1 MRLSLALSI
10 LFLSL
15 GCEAFSPAQSGIIS
29 TLPIPNLSSNID
41 INNNINNPTLTFRRS
56 TNGRL
61 QALPSDS
68 GSVINALR
76 EATSSLSIKFPLEE
90 IEKVIRSVSLSLN
103 SNLST
108 EDVDKLI
115 QSVSVYAAAFPTASE
130 IRFDNSVLSELI
142 ASSATPWH
150 LAFIGALTA
159 GATVRSWLDSPDD
172 FSEAPFEP
180 GTNTYSPK
188 ASEEFYATRPIMVA
202 KRIIKLGLLSG
213 GFNTGVLFDWLVLG
227 RLLKDEEY
235 TALKKAEPQRAKE
248 ALILCEK
255 LGPTFIKLGQALS
268 IREDIVPAPYAIEL
282 RQLQDAVTPFDSEEA
297 YEILRNELGV
307 RDLSQIF
314 TTLSQKPIAS
324 ASIGQVYRGTLASD
338 GRDVAVKV
346 QRPGILSEI
355 ALDLYIL
362 RLLSPIQT
370 TLQNAVNGIKTTQE
384 DIDLSI
390 TLVDEWGRGFVA
402 ETDYRL
408 EARNTKSFEA
418 AMRKR
423 RLDAVCAP
431 TVVDELVLDKVL
443 VTEWVEGTRLDTD
456 KSPDVPRLCGVAI
469 NAYLTM
475 LLDTGVLHCDPHP
488 GNLLRT
494 TDGRLCI
501 LDWGMTL
508 EVPDDLQ
515 YALLEFIAHIN
526 VEDYDSIPEDFIN
539 LGFSPPDV
547 TPERLKNS
555 GITEGI
561 AFSFRQLSAGGGAKK
576 IQERVKA
583 EFQERYGSDLTDE
596 EIQKAARAEML
607 ERMESQ
613 LQSEGVDVKGVT
625 NVMEEMSRRNRELFQ
640 LPPYV
645 LYVARAFSTLEGIGL
660 SIDENYAIV
669 QECYPY
675 LSRRLFTDR
684 NPRAKKALR
693 AMLGLANEETST
705 STSSLAAVQA
715 GAGTATPHSGL
726 KTSKLL
732 EMSEGFASYTSAT
745 ADVDQDGKGQT
756 AAIAEFSKLF
766 LDPKGSTLQ
775 DILVDETAKLGDAA
789 IRSALRAAL
798 VDNPAAKAAA
808 AAFRAP
814 QDALAQN
821 EALLSAIP
829 GPLKEALFDR
839 PANLPNLLESLIATT
854 PEDERVLSNIQD
866 LSDALGPRIF
876 SDSVTE
882 NDDGVVSGI
891 RTAFAGQLSDG
902 ALGVPQSLPTI
913 SPEIAS
919 VFSDEETRKIITDQ
933 LPGVAALGRRIG
945 AGLLKRAAYR
955 TGQSEVLPEGA
966 RKVLVDA
973 NIALADAIE
982 PKFDS
987 ED

>member
-1 MRLSLALSI
+1 
-10 LFLSL
+10 
-15 GCEAFSPAQSGIIS
+15 
-29 TLPIPNLSSNID
+29 
-41 INNNINNPTLTFRRS
+41 
-56 TNGRL
+56 
-61 QALPSDS
+61 
-68 GSVINALR
+68 
-76 EATSSLSIKFPLEE
+76 
-90 IEKVIRSVSLSLN
+90 
-103 SNLST
+103 
-108 EDVDKLI
+108 
-115 QSVSVYAAAFPTASE
+115 
-130 IRFDNSVLSELI
+130 
-142 ASSATPWH
+142 
-150 LAFIGALTA
+150 
-159 GATVRSWLDSPDD
+159 
-172 FSEAPFEP
+172 
-180 GTNTYSPK
+180 
-188 ASEEFYATRPIMVA
+188 
-202 KRIIKLGLLSG
+202 
-213 GFNTGVLFDWLVLG
+213 
-227 RLLKDEEY
+227 
-235 TALKKAEPQRAKE
+235 
-248 ALILCEK
+248 
-255 LGPTFIKLGQALS
+255 LGQALS

-307 RDLSQIF
+307 RDLSKIF
-314 TTLSQKPIAS
+314 TSLSEKPIAS

-338 GRDVAVKV
+338 GRDVAVKI

-355 ALDLYIL
+355 ALDLHIL
-362 RLLSPIQT
+362 RILSPIQT

-390 TLVDEWGRGFVA
+390 SLVDEWGRGFVA

-408 EARNTKSFEA
+408 EARNTRTFEE

-423 RLDAVCAP
+423 GLDAVCAP

-494 TDGRLCI
+494 SDGRLCI

-508 EVPDDLQ
+508 DVPDDLQ

-596 EIQKAARAEML
+596 EIQKAARAEMM

-613 LQSEGVDVKGVT
+613 LASEGVDVKGVT
-625 NVMEEMSRRNRELFQ
+625 NVMEEISRRNRELFQ

-684 NPRAKKALR
+684 NPRAKKALK

-705 STSSLAAVQA
+705 VSSSLAAVQTA
-715 GAGTATPHSGL
+715 AGTDTPHSGL
-726 KTSKLL
+726 KTAKLL

-745 ADVDQDGKGQT
+745 ADVDRDKGQAT
-756 AAIAEFSKLF
+756 AIAEFTKLF

-789 IRSALRAAL
+789 MRSALRAAF

-808 AAFRAP
+808 AALRAP
-814 QDALAQN
+814 QGVVAQN
-821 EALLSAIP
+821 EALFSAVP
-829 GPLKEALFDR
+829 GTLKEALFDR
-839 PANLPNLLESLIATT
+839 PANLPDLLESLIAST
-854 PEDERVLSNIQD
+854 PEDERVLSTIQD
-866 LSDALGPRIF
+866 LSDAVAPRIF
-876 SDSVTE
+876 TDGAGVS
-882 NDDGVVSGI
+882 NDGVNGV
-891 RTAFAGQLSDG
+891 RNALAGQLSDG
-902 ALGVPQSLPTI
+902 ALAIPQSLPTI
-913 SPEIAS
+913 SPDVAS
-919 VFSDEETRKIITDQ
+919 IFSDKETRKIITDQ

-955 TGQSEVLPEGA
+955 TGQSKVLPEA
-966 RKVLVDA
+966 TRKALVNA
-973 NIALADAIE
+973 NIALADVIE
-982 PKFDS
+982 PKFDLN
-987 ED
+987 D